1 MEIGYFL
8 SSEEHGPKELIAQ
21 AQMASDVGIGSVWIS
36 DHFHPW
42 LDEQGQ
48 SPFVWSVI
56 GGIAATTPL
65 AVTTAVT
72 CPTTRIHPAIV
83 AQAAATSAV
92 MLDGRFELGVGTGE
106 NLNEHVLGLRWPTSE
121 ERREQLTEA
130 VEVMRKLWTGEEV
143 EHHGRYYNVELARLY
158 TVPERPIPVPVSA
171 FGPKAVELAARI
183 GDGFVTTH
191 PDADSVKQ
199 YREAG
204 GKGQISGGL
213 KICWGPDEDE
223 CRKLAHKLWRTSGLP
238 GELSQDLRTPA
249 LFTQASSIVDV
260 ETATK
265 GVPCGP
271 NVDKIVEAVQQYADA
286 GFDRLYISQMGPQQ
300 QEFFSMFARELEPV
314 LAGIGAAPD
323 SDASLVGSARSG

>member
-1 MEIGYFL
+1 
-8 SSEEHGPKELIAQ
+8 
-21 AQMASDVGIGSVWIS
+21 
-36 DHFHPW
+36 
-42 LDEQGQ
+42 
-48 SPFVWSVI
+48 VWSVI

-83 AQAAATSAV
+83 AQAAATCAV
-92 MLDGRFELGVGTGE
+92 MLEGRFELGVGTGE
-106 NLNEHVLGLRWPTSE
+106 NLNEHVVGLRWPTSA
-121 ERREQLTEA
+121 ERREQLAEA

-143 EHHGRYYNVELARLY
+143 EHRGRYYTVELARLY
-158 TVPERPIPVPVSA
+158 TVPDQPIPVPVSA
-171 FGPKAVELAARI
+171 FGPKALELAIEI

-191 PDADSVKQ
+191 PDAESVKQ
-199 YREAG
+199 YRASG
-204 GKGQISGGL
+204 GKGPVSGGL
-213 KICWGPDEDE
+213 KICWGPDEEE
-223 CRKLAHKLWRTSGLP
+223 CRKTAHRLWRTSGLP

-249 LFTQASSIVDV
+249 LFEQASSIVDV

-271 NVDKIVEAVQQYADA
+271 NVDKIVEAVQEYADA

-300 QEFFSMFARELEPV
+300 EEFFSMFARELEPV

-323 SDASLVGSARSG
+323 SDASLVAAGRSG

>member
-8 SSEEHGPKELIAQ
+8 SSEEHGPKQLVAQ

-72 CPTTRIHPAIV
+72 CPTTRMHPAIV
-83 AQAAATSAV
+83 AQAAATSSV
-92 MLDGRFELGVGTGE
+92 LLDGRFELGVGTGE
-106 NLNEHVLGLRWPTSE
+106 YLNEHILGDRWPTADQ
-121 ERREQLTEA
+121 RRAQLAEA
-130 VEVMRKLWTGEEV
+130 VDVMRMLWSGEEV

-158 TVPERPIPVPVSA
+158 TVPDRPVPVPVSA
-171 FGPKAVELAARI
+171 FGPKAVELAAEI
-183 GDGFVTTH
+183 GDGFISTH
-191 PDADSVKQ
+191 PDAELVQQ
-199 YREAG
+199 YRAAG
-204 GKGQISGGL
+204 GKGSISGGL
-213 KICWGPDEDE
+213 KICWGGDEEE
-223 CRKLAHKLWRTSGLP
+223 CRKLVHRLWRTSGVP

-249 LFTQASSIVDV
+249 LFEQATSIVDV
-260 ETATK
+260 AKASER
-265 GVPCGP
+265 VPCGP
-271 NVDKIVEAVQQYADA
+271 DVDKIVEAVQQYADA
-286 GFDRLYISQMGPQQ
+286 GFDRLYINQIGPQQ
-300 QEFFSMFARELEPV
+300 EEFFSMFARELEPV

-323 SDASLVGSARSG
+323 SDASLVGSGRSG

>member
-8 SSEEHGPKELIAQ
+8 SSEEHGPKELVAQ

-72 CPTTRIHPAIV
+72 CPTTRIHPAVI

-106 NLNEHVLGLRWPTSE
+106 NLNEHVLGDRWPTAD
-121 ERREQLTEA
+121 ERRAQLAEA
-130 VEVMRKLWTGEEV
+130 VEVMRKLWSGEEV
-143 EHHGRYYNVELARLY
+143 EHHGTYYTVELARLY
-158 TVPERPIPVPVSA
+158 TVPGRPIPVPVSA
-171 FGPKAVELAARI
+171 FGPKALELAVQI

-191 PDADSVKQ
+191 PDAELVKK
-199 YREAG
+199 YRAAG
-204 GKGQISGGL
+204 GKGTVSGGL
-213 KICWGPDEDE
+213 KICWGADEEE
-223 CRKLAHKLWRTSGLP
+223 CRKLAHRLWRTSGLP

-249 LFTQASSIVDV
+249 LFEQASSIVDV

-271 NVDKIVEAVQQYADA
+271 SVDKIVEAVQQYADA

-300 QEFFSMFARELEPV
+300 AEFFSMFARELEPV

-323 SDASLVGSARSG
+323 SDASLVSSGRSG

>member
-8 SSEEHGPKELIAQ
+8 SSEEHGPRELVTQ

-56 GGIAATTPL
+56 GGIAVTTPL

-72 CPTTRIHPAIV
+72 CPTTRIHPAII
-83 AQAAATSAV
+83 AHAAATSAV
-92 MLDGRFELGVGTGE
+92 MLEGRFELGVGTGE
-106 NLNEHVLGLRWPTSE
+106 NLNEHVLGDRWPTAD
-121 ERREQLTEA
+121 ERREQLAEA
-130 VEVMRKLWTGEEV
+130 VEVMRKLWTGEEI

-158 TVPERPIPVPVSA
+158 TVPEQPIPVPVSA
-171 FGPKAVELAARI
+171 FGPKAARLAAEI
-183 GDGFVTTH
+183 GDGFVSTH
-191 PDADSVKQ
+191 PDADMVKE
-199 YREAG
+199 YRDAG
-204 GKGQISGGL
+204 GTGLISGGL
-213 KICWGPDEDE
+213 KICWGADEDE
-223 CRKLAHKLWRTSGLP
+223 CRKLVHRLWRTSGVP

-249 LFTQASSIVDV
+249 LFAQASSIVDI
-260 ETATK
+260 ETATE

-271 NVDKIVEAVQQYADA
+271 NVDKIVDAVQEYADA
-286 GFDRLYISQMGPQQ
+286 GFDRLYINQIGPQQ
-300 QEFFSMFARELEPV
+300 AEFFSMFARELEPV

-323 SDASLVGSARSG
+323 SDASLVGSGRPD